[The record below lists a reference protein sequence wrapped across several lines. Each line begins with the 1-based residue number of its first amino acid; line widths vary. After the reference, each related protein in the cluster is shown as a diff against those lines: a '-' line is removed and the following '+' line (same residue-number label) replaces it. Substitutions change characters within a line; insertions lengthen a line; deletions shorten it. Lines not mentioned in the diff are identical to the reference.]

1 MFRVRIDPGS
11 RFGRYF
17 RPGAAAVIVIVALVL
32 AFLELRSP
40 QHDRLAIIAL
50 ISAAAVGTMVFANYR
65 R

>member
-1 MFRVRIDPGS
+1 L
-11 RFGRYF
+11 GRYF
-17 RPGAAAVIVIVALVL
+17 RPGVAALIVILAVVF

-50 ISAAAVGTMVFANYR
+50 ISAAAVGTMVLATWR